1 MLHEAIVNM
10 AGPTIPEYS
19 CLTGQAHASQSIA
32 LQLSLEVAQLTMVH
46 NPTGALATSPHLP
59 WAIYV
64 AQQSLIR
71 QQRRSMSVAAWERC
85 GSRVDGNRSNI
96 TPDSTEGA
104 FAIPLGVSGLPGT
117 AVFLTGSSDVDM
129 WTEHPADAA
138 DAPILDALNTL
149 QSAQLGLASYSS
161 LARFFL
167 DEIDTELE
175 EGTFLLEERPV
186 GLANFA
192 SSRL

>member
-1 MLHEAIVNM
+1 MRTLRIE
-10 AGPTIPEYS
+10 S
-19 CLTGQAHASQSIA
+19 RWKQKQ
-32 LQLSLEVAQLTMVH
+32 H
-46 NPTGALATSPHLP
+46 NARLYRRGFCHTTRSKWSTRHGCVPH
-59 WAIYV
+59 
-64 AQQSLIR
+64 
-71 QQRRSMSVAAWERC
+71 
-85 GSRVDGNRSNI
+85 
-96 TPDSTEGA
+96 
-104 FAIPLGVSGLPGT
+104 
-117 AVFLTGSSDVDM
+117 DVDM
-129 WTEHPADAA
+129 LTEYPADAA